1 MIASSGWID
10 GPYWME
16 KADSTPDSAPAGGEG
31 GGGGGEMAA
40 VMICWVI

>member
-1 MIASSGWID
+1 MLPVFDFSLSHNRAHDYRVHSKLQV
-10 GPYWME
+10 M
-16 KADSTPDSAPAGGEG
+16 EG